1 MSLGRGTRDGKAA
14 GPAEGR
20 AAVRAAGCSDGW
32 PRRGPPGP
40 QHGSAPRLEAGSAGC
55 HPVGECRQGCS
66 PPGWRRSDRCP
77 RGGSLGAAAARAGRT
92 RLSARAGSAVPRA
105 RSPALGLPG
114 SRGRACRR
122 ALEITFSFFFPNT
135 RVRVVMWRVANW
147 PKMEGWVTLALQ
159 ASFPCEVGIR
169 CYRDLTELND
179 AFVPRRIHFLFLFN
193 RTGDTC
199 SLLYFRRARV

>member
-1 MSLGRGTRDGKAA
+1 MLRLNRAASGEPRTGLCVVAVAAGGERGLNGVAGTRDGKAA

-122 ALEITFSFFFPNT
+122 ALEITFSFFFQ
-135 RVRVVMWRVANW
+135 
-147 PKMEGWVTLALQ
+147 TLE
-159 ASFPCEVGIR
+159 CVW
-169 CYRDLTELND
+169 
-179 AFVPRRIHFLFLFN
+179 
-193 RTGDTC
+193 
-199 SLLYFRRARV
+199 